1 MSCDGKK
8 KHGNGDASS
17 SNYGE
22 CDMFDGEW
30 MKVENWKP
38 YYPPGSCPF
47 IRTEPFACYENGR
60 PDDQFL
66 QWQWQWSS
74 SKQTNANCNKIPRS
88 LKATDFLERLRG
100 KRLVFVVDSLN
111 RNMYVSLVCILWNV
125 IPDKSRVF
133 RPTGSTPFESRGDMS
148 LDYNCTVVF
157 VWTAF
162 LVEETNSPVRRSQT
176 TSKPKPKTLRLDVID
191 EVASS
196 VYRDADI
203 VVFGSWHWWV
213 KAKTNNG
220 INYFQEGDYLHPTME
235 TDKAYKNAL
244 NTWRKWIDKHIDAN
258 KTQVFFRGHSLSHYV
273 GGRWNTGGHC
283 HLEREP
289 IMSNETYVHPS
300 PSQAKIL
307 EDVLRRTKTP
317 VMYLNISKLTYYRS
331 DGHPSLYA
339 KNYTAKERI
348 LVLEIQDCSHWCLPG
363 VADTWNELLYA
374 SLLKAGKGSFG
385 RL

>member
-1 MSCDGKK
+1 
-8 KHGNGDASS
+8 
-17 SNYGE
+17 
-22 CDMFDGEW
+22 MFDGVW
-30 MKVENWKP
+30 TKVEKRKP

-47 IRTEPFACYENGR
+47 IKPEPFACYENGR

-74 SKQTNANCNKIPRS
+74 KQTNANCNDIPRS
-88 LKATDFLERLRG
+88 LNATDFLERLRG
-100 KRLVFVVDSLN
+100 KRLVFVGDSLN
-111 RNMYVSLVCILWNV
+111 RNIYVSLACILWNV

-133 RPTGSTPFESRGDMS
+133 RPPGNTPFESRGDMS

-220 INYFQEGDYLHPTME
+220 
-235 TDKAYKNAL
+235 
-244 NTWRKWIDKHIDAN
+244 
-258 KTQVFFRGHSLSHYV
+258 

-289 IMSNETYVHPS
+289 IMSSETYVHPS

-307 EDVLRRTKTP
+307 EDVLGRMKTP

-339 KNYTAKERI
+339 KNYTVKERI
-348 LVLEIQDCSHWCLPG
+348 AVLEIQDCSHWCLPG